1 MRAEPPPAGSE
12 VQPSSEGDVGE
23 CGTLRCFAL
32 TSTGMLAMRQQ
43 VVLAAIDAPTAVRR
57 LRRRSAAWLAIY
69 IAAATAVLGIVATL
83 IVRHEDGL
91 LQLVLDYLVPKDWQ
105 FAARS
110 LIRRVLDQQE
120 KAVLI
125 NAALGASLLVVQIL
139 LFPIKEMVSAA
150 IEEEGDLVGEPF
162 DEHPLWF
169 EAWEEIK
176 LFVFVLTM
184 QATIFWIGYS
194 DDPVRGRVALVLSY
208 VVLFASV
215 GIDFLSPVLQRH
227 KLRYSQMIKS
237 FAAHPVLL
245 FGFGAVFALPS
256 IIAARIAVT
265 HPSWTLST
273 QIAFSFGVQI
283 LGVALAAVGG
293 TVAGAPLVADAKR
306 RGRVAWP
313 VRAVAWIVMLG
324 LLGWNVYRFGTVG
337 RSLHHKSQL
346 LKCDYKIDTASLHAD
361 TPSAFDLVTGIKRDK
376 ITITAGF
383 DVTVTN
389 PTSVDVEIENNRLEL
404 RQRGQLIAQAQLP
417 RGKVPAH
424 SVQRLAVTVPLSIA
438 PSQALRIRQ
447 LWTTKDWALT
457 LYLEVA
463 DGFEFPIYILTAD

>member
-1 MRAEPPPAGSE
+1 MPG
-12 VQPSSEGDVGE
+12 
-23 CGTLRCFAL
+23 L
-32 TSTGMLAMRQQ
+32 RQQ
-43 VVLAAIDAPTAVRR
+43 VVLAVVQAPTAARR
-57 LRRRSAAWLAIY
+57 LRKRSAAWLAVY

-83 IVRHEDGL
+83 IVRNEDGI
-91 LQLVLDYLVPKDWQ
+91 LQLVLDYLVPENWQ
-105 FAARS
+105 FAARI

-125 NAALGASLLVVQIL
+125 NAALGASLLAVQVL

-150 IEEEGDLVGEPF
+150 IEKEGDLVGEPF

-176 LFVFVLTM
+176 LFLFMLAM
-184 QATIFWIGYS
+184 QGSIFWLGYS
-194 DDPVRGRVALVLSY
+194 DDPVRGKLALVLSY
-208 VVLFASV
+208 LVLFASV

-227 KLRYSQMIKS
+227 KLRYSQMIKT

-245 FGFGAVFALPS
+245 FGFGAVFALPA
-256 IIAARIAVT
+256 IVAARIAAT
-265 HPSWTLST
+265 HPTWTLST
-273 QIAFSFGVQI
+273 QIAFSFAVQV
-283 LGVALAAVGG
+283 LAVALAAVGG
-293 TVAGAPLVADAKR
+293 TVAGAPLVADARR

-313 VRAVAWIVMLG
+313 VRALAWLAMLG
-324 LLGWNVYRFGTVG
+324 LLGWNAYRFGVVG

-346 LKCDYKIDTASLHAD
+346 LKCEYAIDTSSFHAD
-361 TPSAFDLVTGIKRDK
+361 IPSAVDLVAGFKRDR

-389 PTSVDVEIENNRLEL
+389 PTSIDVEIENNRLEL
-404 RQRGQLIAQAQLP
+404 RQRGELVAQTQLP

-424 SVQRLAVTVPLSIA
+424 ATQRLAVTVPLSVA
-438 PSQALRIRQ
+438 PSQAMRVRDLV
-447 LWTTKDWALT
+447 TTKDWSLT

-463 DGFEFPIYILTAD
+463 DGFEFPIYILTAG

>member
-1 MRAEPPPAGSE
+1 
-12 VQPSSEGDVGE
+12 
-23 CGTLRCFAL
+23 
-32 TSTGMLAMRQQ
+32 MLAVRQQ
-43 VVLAAIDAPTAVRR
+43 VVLAALEAPTAVRR
-57 LRRRSAAWLAIY
+57 VRRRSAAWLAIY

-83 IVRHEDGL
+83 IVRHEDGIM
-91 LQLVLDYLVPKDWQ
+91 QMVLDYLVPEDWQ
-105 FAARS
+105 FAARI

-125 NAALGASLLVVQIL
+125 NAALAASLLAVQIL

-150 IEEEGDLVGEPF
+150 VEEEGDLVGEPF

-176 LFVFVLTM
+176 LFLFIVAM
-184 QATIFWIGYS
+184 QGSIFWLGYT
-194 DDPVRGRVALVLSY
+194 DDPVRGKLALVASY
-208 VVLFASV
+208 LVLFASV

-237 FAAHPVLL
+237 FAAHPVLVL
-245 FGFGAVFALPS
+245 GFGAVFALPS
-256 IIAARIAVT
+256 ILAARIAAT
-265 HPSWTLST
+265 HPEWTLST
-273 QIAFSFGVQI
+273 QIAVSFGVQV

-293 TVAGAPLVADAKR
+293 TVAGAPLVADARR
-306 RGRVAWP
+306 RGRVSSP
-313 VRAVAWIVMLG
+313 VRAVAWIAMLG

-346 LKCDYKIDTASLHAD
+346 LKCDYQLDTSSLHAD
-361 TPSAFDLVTGIKRDK
+361 TPSALDLVTGLKRDR

-389 PTSVDVEIENNRLEL
+389 PTGIDVEIENNRLEL
-404 RQRGQLIAQAQLP
+404 RQHGELIAQAQLP

-424 SVQRLAVTVPLSIA
+424 GVQRLAVTVPLSIA
-438 PSQALRIRQ
+438 PSQALHVRQ
-447 LWTTKDWALT
+447 LLTTKAWSLT

-463 DGFEFPIYILTAD
+463 DGFEFPIYLLTAD

>member
-1 MRAEPPPAGSE
+1 
-12 VQPSSEGDVGE
+12 
-23 CGTLRCFAL
+23 
-32 TSTGMLAMRQQ
+32 MLAVRQQ
-43 VVLAAIDAPTAVRR
+43 VVLAAVDAPTAVRR
-57 LRRRSAAWLAIY
+57 LRKRSVVWLAIY

-83 IVRHEDGL
+83 IVRHEDGI
-91 LQLVLDYLVPKDWQ
+91 LQMVLDYLVPADWQ
-105 FAARS
+105 PAARM

-125 NAALGASLLVVQIL
+125 NAALTASLLAVQIL

-176 LFVFVLTM
+176 LFLFMLAM
-184 QATIFWIGYS
+184 QGSIFWLGYS
-194 DDPVRGRVALVLSY
+194 DDPVRGKLALVLSY
-208 VVLFASV
+208 AVLFASV

-237 FAAHPVLL
+237 FVAHPVLL

-256 IIAARIAVT
+256 ILVARAAAT
-265 HPSWTLST
+265 HPQWTLST
-273 QIAFSFGVQI
+273 QIAVAFGVQI

-313 VRAVAWIVMLG
+313 VRVVAWVAMLG
-324 LLGWNVYRFGTVG
+324 LLGWNAYRFGTVG

-361 TPSAFDLVTGIKRDK
+361 TPSAFDVVTGLRSDR

-389 PTSVDVEIENNRLEL
+389 PTSVDVEIENNHLEL
-404 RQRGQLIAQAQLP
+404 RQQGQLIAQAQLP

-424 SVQRLAVTVPLSIA
+424 SVQRLAVTVPLSVA

-447 LWTTKDWALT
+447 LLTTKDWSLT

-463 DGFEFPIYILTAD
+463 DGFEFPIYLLTTD